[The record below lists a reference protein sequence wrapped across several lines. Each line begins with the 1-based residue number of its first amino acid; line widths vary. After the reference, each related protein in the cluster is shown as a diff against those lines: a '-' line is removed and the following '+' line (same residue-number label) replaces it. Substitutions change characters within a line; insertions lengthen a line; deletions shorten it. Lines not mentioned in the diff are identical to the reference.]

1 MNKIIDL
8 FHEIHPPDTP
18 LPDIYGFDINFSC
31 TLLDELDEFY
41 DYYFDEEGDLNELM
55 VENIDKDFPGWTQLR
70 NTVLKFHSKL
80 NLIEYSC
87 SEKLINDI
95 FDFD

>member
-1 MNKIIDL
+1 
-8 FHEIHPPDTP
+8 
-18 LPDIYGFDINFSC
+18 
-31 TLLDELDEFY
+31 
-41 DYYFDEEGDLNELM
+41 M

-95 FDFD
+95 FDFDRFVQ